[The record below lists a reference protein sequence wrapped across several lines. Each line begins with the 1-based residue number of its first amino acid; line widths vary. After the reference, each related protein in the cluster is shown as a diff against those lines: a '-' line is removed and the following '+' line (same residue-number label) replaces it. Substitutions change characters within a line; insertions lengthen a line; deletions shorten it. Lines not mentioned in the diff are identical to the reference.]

1 MGVSPSPKC
10 QICALGQNHSIHTI
24 MQETDLYPHVKRLL
38 ESQGFE
44 VKAEVKSCDVMAVR
58 GTESP
63 IIVELKNGLTLQL
76 IYQAIDRLS
85 ITELV
90 YIAIARPKRAVPLE
104 AQKLC
109 KRLGLGLLVVSKSG
123 SVDVLAEPIPYI
135 PRPNKNRKTALLKE
149 FHKRKGDPN
158 IGGSTKT
165 KLMTAYKQDALRC
178 LKHLHENGPTKIS
191 VLRKATNVE
200 RSATILRADYYGWF
214 VKAERGIYGITE
226 LGGKAVMSFA
236 KEILML

>member
-1 MGVSPSPKC
+1 VK
-10 QICALGQNHSIHTI
+10 
-24 MQETDLYPHVKRLL
+24 ETELYAPTKRLL
-38 ESQGFE
+38 ESQGYV

-58 GTESP
+58 GDEP
-63 IIVELKNGLTLQL
+63 PVIVELKNGLTLQL

-85 ITELV
+85 ITEHV
-90 YIAIARPKRAVPLE
+90 YIAIAKPKRAVPLE

-123 SVDVLAEPIPYI
+123 RVDILAEPVPYT

-158 IGGSTKT
+158 IGGSTKV

-178 LKHLHENGPTKIS
+178 LCHLHSNGATKIS
-191 VLRKATNVE
+191 NLRKATQVD
-200 RSATILRADYYGWF
+200 RAATILRADYYGWF
-214 VKAERGIYGITE
+214 VKEDRGIYNVTDAGRSAI
-226 LGGKAVMSFA
+226 LVFA
-236 KEILML
+236 KEIVAL

>member
-1 MGVSPSPKC
+1 MK
-10 QICALGQNHSIHTI
+10 
-24 MQETDLYPHVKRLL
+24 ETDLYPHVKKLL

-58 GTESP
+58 GDESP
-63 IIVELKNGLTLQL
+63 VIVELKNGLTLQL

-85 ITELV
+85 ITEHV
-90 YIAIARPKRAVPLE
+90 YIAIAKPKRAVPSE

-123 SVDVLAEPIPYI
+123 SVDVLAEPVPYN
-135 PRPNKNRKTALLKE
+135 PRPNKNRKVALLKE

-178 LKHLHENGPTKIS
+178 LIYLHENGPTKIS
-191 VLRKATNVE
+191 ELRKATKVD

-214 VKAERGIYGITE
+214 VKEQRGIYGLTE
-226 LGGKAVMSFA
+226 DGTKAVASFSTA
-236 KEILML
+236 IAAL

>member
-1 MGVSPSPKC
+1 MEN
-10 QICALGQNHSIHTI
+10 IALTLEAAESIYLGLVK
-24 MQETDLYPHVKRLL
+24 ETDLYPPIKRLL

-58 GTESP
+58 GDESP
-63 IIVELKNGLTLQL
+63 VIVELKNGLTLQL

-85 ITELV
+85 ITDLV
-90 YIAIARPKRAVPLE
+90 YIAVAKPKRAVPLE

-123 SVDVLAEPIPYI
+123 SVDVLAEPVPYT
-135 PRPNKNRKTALLKE
+135 PRPNKNRKATLLKE

-178 LKHLHENGPTKIS
+178 LTYLNTNGPTKIS
-191 VLRKATNVE
+191 DLSKNTKVDRA
-200 RSATILRADYYGWF
+200 ATILRSDYYGWF
-214 VKAERGIYGITE
+214 AKQSRGIYSLSKIGT
-226 LGGKAVMSFA
+226 KAILDFA
-236 KEILML
+236 DAIANL

>member
-1 MGVSPSPKC
+1 MK
-10 QICALGQNHSIHTI
+10 
-24 MQETDLYPHVKRLL
+24 ETDLYPHVKRLL

-58 GTESP
+58 GDESP
-63 IIVELKNGLTLQL
+63 VIVELKNGLTLQL

-85 ITELV
+85 ITEHV
-90 YIAIARPKRAVPLE
+90 YIAIAKPKRAVPSE

-123 SVDVLAEPIPYI
+123 SVDVLAEPVPYN
-135 PRPNKNRKTALLKE
+135 PRPNKNRKVALLKE

-178 LKHLHENGPTKIS
+178 LIYLHENGPTKIS
-191 VLRKATNVE
+191 ELRKATNVD

-214 VKAERGIYGITE
+214 VKEQRGIYGLTE
-226 LGGKAVMSFA
+226 DGTKAVASFSSA
-236 KEILML
+236 IAAL

>member
-1 MGVSPSPKC
+1 VK
-10 QICALGQNHSIHTI
+10 
-24 MQETDLYPHVKRLL
+24 ETELYAPTKRLL
-38 ESQGFE
+38 ESQGYV

-58 GTESP
+58 GDEP
-63 IIVELKNGLTLQL
+63 PVIVELKNGLTLQL

-85 ITELV
+85 ITEHV
-90 YIAIARPKRAVPLE
+90 YIAIAKPKRAVPLE

-123 SVDVLAEPIPYI
+123 SVDILAEPVPYT

-158 IGGSTKT
+158 IGGSTKV

-178 LKHLHENGPTKIS
+178 LCHLHSNGATKIS
-191 VLRKATNVE
+191 NLRKATQVD
-200 RSATILRADYYGWF
+200 RAATILRADYYGWF
-214 VKAERGIYGITE
+214 VKEDRGIYNVTDAGRSAI
-226 LGGKAVMSFA
+226 LVFA
-236 KEILML
+236 KEIVAL